1 MSPSQQTLLVIL
13 LSLLSVGYLLWL
25 VKRPKQKSACH
36 HDCGCEKNPKA
47 DQNTHRHRKS

>member
-13 LSLLSVGYLLWL
+13 LILLSVGYLLWL

-36 HDCGCEKNPKA
+36 HDCGCHEKKQKTNQPHPPTA
-47 DQNTHRHRKS
+47 D